1 MDTLSQHY
9 ESVFGCKPASN
20 ELQALNRFITKL
32 GIREND
38 PILLFYLFQ
47 EQNLRR
53 LSEIPKRIES
63 AGLQSEAAAR
73 ARCDAV
79 AHESIRQTVPR
90 LLQEIESQIDRVAA
104 ARERLRFTRSVIAAT
119 MLALSGLTAASVA
132 GYSYGHDRA
141 QTEAQ
146 WEAVQATEAN
156 EALRTPEGRRVFR
169 WYLQHPS
176 SVRALMD
183 CDKPGWVK
191 EKTACY
197 PHPEKPGRLWGWGI
211 LPDVP

>member
-1 MDTLSQHY
+1 MDALRQHY
-9 ESVFGCKPASN
+9 ESVFGCTPTEK
-20 ELQALNRFITKL
+20 ELQSLENFVTRL
-32 GIREND
+32 RIREND
-38 PILLFYLFQ
+38 PILLFFLF
-47 EQNLRR
+47 EERNLRR
-53 LSEIPKRIES
+53 LSEITKRIES
-63 AGLQSEAAAR
+63 AGLQAEAAAR

-90 LLQEIESQIDRVAA
+90 LLQEIESQIDRVVA
-104 ARERLRFTRSVIAAT
+104 ARERLRFTKSVIAAT

-146 WEAVQATEAN
+146 WEAVRAAEAN
-156 EALRTPEGRRVFR
+156 DALRTPEGRRVFR

-183 CDKPGWVK
+183 CNKPGWTK
-191 EKTACY
+191 DGTACFAERDSSKQLY
-197 PHPEKPGRLWGWGI
+197 GWGI
-211 LPDVP
+211 LSSE

>member
-20 ELQALNRFITKL
+20 ELQALNRFTTKL

-63 AGLQSEAAAR
+63 AGLQAEAAAR

-90 LLQEIESQIDRVAA
+90 LLQEIESQIDRVVA
-104 ARERLRFTRSVIAAT
+104 ARERLRFTKSVIAAT

-132 GYSYGHDRA
+132 GYYYGHDRA

-146 WEAVQATEAN
+146 WEAVRAAEAN
-156 EALRTPEGRRVFR
+156 DALRTPEGRRVFR

-183 CDKPGWVK
+183 CNKPGWTK
-191 EKTACY
+191 DGTACFAERDSSRQL
-197 PHPEKPGRLWGWGI
+197 HGWGI
-211 LPDVP
+211 LQSE

>member
-1 MDTLSQHY
+1 MERLREHY
-9 ESVFGCKPASN
+9 ESVFGCKPTDKEMQSL
-20 ELQALNRFITKL
+20 EQFVTHLR
-32 GIREND
+32 IREND
-38 PILLFYLFQ
+38 PVLLFFLF
-47 EQNLRR
+47 EERNLRR
-53 LSEIPKRIES
+53 LSEITQRIES

-90 LLQEIESQIDRVAA
+90 LFQAIESQIDRVVAT
-104 ARERLRFTRSVIAAT
+104 RERLRFTKSVVAAT
-119 MLALSGLTAASVA
+119 MLALAGLTAASIG
-132 GYSYGHDRA
+132 GYSFGHDRA

-146 WEAVQATEAN
+146 WEAVRAAEAS

-183 CDKPGWVK
+183 CNKPGWTK
-191 EKTACY
+191 DGTACY
-197 PHPEKPGRLWGWGI
+197 AERDSSRQLHGWGI
-211 LPDVP
+211 LPNE